1 MDKYLFGTASSR
13 LPTTYLPI
21 FYGKYH
27 GGVIL
32 ESTLA
37 RKLIQR
43 LERTRTKILMY
54 FYVLADLA
62 SRARPRAL
70 SYSYYMNYAEVLKVI
85 LIHRIRLNLL
95 TDYGRKF
102 EVEYRVLI

>member
-1 MDKYLFGTASSR
+1 MDKHTTPR
-13 LPTTYLPI
+13 LRLL
-21 FYGKYH
+21 GAA
-27 GGVIL
+27 G
-32 ESTLA
+32 A
-37 RKLIQR
+37 RWYFW
-43 LERTRTKILMY
+43 TKSLVRNRD
-54 FYVLADLA
+54 VLKFPMDPGSWIPPSA
-62 SRARPRAL
+62 